1 MHLFL
6 HLLQTLFTLSVIVIE
21 RYLKKTKWKNIK
33 PTFRFSGIFD
43 GERIFE
49 VEAWREIKKP
59 WETPKLPM
67 DFDDFKTELV
77 GRIEGLDPL
86 ILDLFALQLVS
97 SPPILEWV
105 GGLNLAYYAG
115 FIGGI

>member
-1 MHLFL
+1 M
-6 HLLQTLFTLSVIVIE
+6 FTLSVIVIE